1 MNTSII
7 NELESHLREY
17 VDEGI
22 LTLDNQDDWFF
33 HAFNEDPYIIGYYQ
47 AEQWLKKHKVGEF
60 EAIAYV
66 IEEQERQFAEVT
78 LQAGEVNA
86 EHIVNLIAYFAG
98 FEALSNIED
107 ELIELLGG

>member
-7 NELESHLREY
+7 RELESHLRER
-17 VDEGI
+17 VLEGV
-22 LTLDNQDDWFF
+22 LTPENQDDWHF
-33 HAFNEDPYIIGYYQ
+33 HAFNEDYYIIYHSE
-47 AEQWLKKHKVGEF
+47 AEKWLKKHNVDAW

-66 IEEQERQFAEVT
+66 IEEQELHF
-78 LQAGEVNA
+78 GEVILHASDINA

-98 FEALSNIED
+98 YEALSNIDD